1 MPQKETMMR
10 SKNHLIMA
18 FAAVLAMSACSKA
31 KSPDTAA
38 NDIAAAQQSANKE
51 VADARRDRQKDMSG
65 DTYDVAVA
73 RADGEH
79 KVAMQ
84 KCDVLEGHDQRVCK
98 DQADADYEAAKA
110 NAKAAKV
117 SQTP

>member
-1 MPQKETMMR
+1 MMR
-10 SKNHLIMA
+10 AKNHLMIG
-18 FAAVLAMSACSKA
+18 FAVVLAMSACNKA
-31 KSPDTAA
+31 KSPDAAA
-38 NDIAAAQQSANKE
+38 NDIAAAQQSAARE
-51 VADARRDRQKDMSG
+51 VADARRDRQQDMSS
-65 DTYDVAVA
+65 DSYDVAVA

-84 KCDVLEGHDQRVCK
+84 KCDVLEGHDQKACK

-117 SQTP
+117 SQQP

>member
-1 MPQKETMMR
+1 MLA
-10 SKNHLIMA
+10 KNNVIMG
-18 FAAVLAMSACSKA
+18 FAVLLAVSACNNA
-31 KSPDTAA
+31 KSPDAAA
-38 NDIAAAQQSANKE
+38 NDIAAAQQSAAKK
-51 VADARRDRQKDMSG
+51 VADARRDRQKDMSS

-84 KCDVLEGHDQRVCK
+84 KCDVLEGHDQKACK

-117 SQTP
+117 SQQP